1 MTDGDRPSVMLLS
14 RAFEVRGTC
23 TYTLELAES
32 LPAAGFDVLTVAPNA
47 DRVERSRR
55 EALQIHVL
63 PHLDSPLIW
72 RVIANWLTHDFAAH
86 PPDLI
91 HVQSQVVAHV
101 GAYLAEHWQRPYLV
115 TLQDAPRPR
124 ERLTMHPV
132 WGRHVIAVSDWVRES
147 WSGSIEPADVPI
159 SVIHTGVVLPEH
171 SEDGVLLDPARR
183 AVIGTAGALEPH
195 KGVAYL
201 LRAAQIVLREGGDVE
216 FLIAGSGPEE
226 SNLWRLARSL
236 GIHDHV
242 SFAPDLYSFD
252 VAIRAMDI
260 FCLPSL
266 RQGLGTVMLQAMAAG
281 RPVIATDVGAV
292 AKIVQPGRTG
302 LLVPPGDAGAL
313 ADAILTLLEDPTV
326 ARSMGAAARAYVAA
340 NFSVGEMVQRTAAV
354 YRRVLAES
362 PAAVGG

>member
-23 TYTLELAES
+23 TYTLALAES
-32 LPAAGFDVLTVAPNA
+32 LPAVGFDVTTVAPNA
-47 DRVERSRR
+47 DRVERSRH
-55 EALQIHVL
+55 ESLHIHVM
-63 PHLDSPLIW
+63 PHLDSPVVW
-72 RVIANWLTHDFAAH
+72 RIVANWLTHDFSSR

-91 HVQSQVVAHV
+91 HVQSQAVAHV
-101 GAYLAEHWQRPYLV
+101 GAYLADHWHRPYLV
-115 TLQDAPRPR
+115 TLHDAPRPR
-124 ERLTMHPV
+124 EKLALHPV

-147 WSGSIEPADVPI
+147 WSGCIDPADVPV
-159 SVIHTGVVLPEH
+159 SVIHTGVVLPEE
-171 SEDGVLLDPARR
+171 SERDAVLDPARR
-183 AVIGTAGALEPH
+183 VVIGTAGALESH

-201 LRAAQIVLREGGDVE
+201 LRAARIILRERDDVE
-216 FLIAGSGPEE
+216 FLVAGSGPEE

-236 GIHDHV
+236 RIHDHV
-242 SFAPDLYSFD
+242 SFAPNLYSFD

-281 RPVIATDVGAV
+281 RPVIATDVGGV

-302 LLVPPGDAGAL
+302 LLVPPRDAGAL
-313 ADAILTLLEDPTV
+313 ADAMRALLNDPAR

-340 NFSVGEMVQRTAAV
+340 NFGVAEMVQRTADV
-354 YRRVLAES
+354 YRRVLAGS
-362 PAAVGG
+362 PAAVAS